1 MGALDPDKYQELLN
15 ARDELDDVP
24 VSITR
29 HQAQK
34 CAAIITAGQAGQAG
48 QAGHT
53 AYAEATD
60 VVTCRPWPWRCCR
73 ERPGS
78 PPAVPRCGGS
88 SRTCRGRHRAHRV
101 TNYPE
106 PDQLRRQQESTSGS

>member
-34 CAAIITAGQAGQAG
+34 CAAIITAGQAGHG
-48 QAGHT
+48 

-60 VVTCRPWPWRCCR
+60 VVARYLQALALDVLPGTARIPTGSAALWQLLEDLPWPA
-73 ERPGS
+73 PG
-78 PPAVPRCGGS
+78 PPA
-88 SRTCRGRHRAHRV
+88 
-101 TNYPE
+101 
-106 PDQLRRQQESTSGS
+106 DQPA